1 MFAYA
6 LTPIDHWTG
15 WMSEAEFLSQLGEG
29 YMPVDES
36 AYLATKDR
44 ALDLAR
50 SAGWEG
56 DIRQGPFIAGLP
68 TNDEHLFLLGW
79 KQDNNGTTY
88 IVSPYRLPWVE
99 AEGCSPVA
107 SA

>member
-6 LTPIDHWTG
+6 LNPIDHWTG
-15 WMSEAEFLSQLGEG
+15 WMTEAQFLAQIRAG
-29 YMPVDES
+29 YMPVDE
-36 AYLATKDR
+36 AGYFAAKNR

-56 DIRQGPFIAGLP
+56 DVRQGPFIAGMP
-68 TNDEHLFLLGW
+68 SGDERHFLIGW

-88 IVSPYRLPWVE
+88 IVSPYRLPWIE
-99 AEGCSPVA
+99 ADGADPVRG
-107 SA
+107 